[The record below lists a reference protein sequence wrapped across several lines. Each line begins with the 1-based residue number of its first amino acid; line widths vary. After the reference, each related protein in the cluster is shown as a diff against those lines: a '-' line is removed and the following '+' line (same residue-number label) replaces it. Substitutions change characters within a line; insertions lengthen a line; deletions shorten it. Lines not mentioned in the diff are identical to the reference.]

1 MALKCDVLHYE
12 STSDGDDNDNDDDNS
27 DDNDDDDD
35 DGNDDDNDDEY
46 DEDSFQFSEEDLKE
60 KDTRDDGRPNYSHI
74 FAVVEVKPNSSD
86 ANMLKGF
93 SQLVEYSKGV
103 YWNQHNRR
111 FIWGLVAG
119 GPKVKACVLGPNFLL
134 ASQFMDVT
142 TVEGR
147 LELIRYLVNWSFCE
161 VPKLGYDPTIR
172 FNRVHGCLTI
182 QMADNNVPEPTQTTY
197 YLREIVVIAE
207 RVFGRHTR
215 CFVVGKQPPS
225 SNEDCDTSGD
235 ILIKDAWPEVS
246 DSVEDDMR
254 DEAKL
259 LQRVSDGLASHSEFE
274 GLYPKYIS
282 GGRMQIQNARGESVE
297 DTTRS
302 FLGETVWAQL
312 GKLPI
317 RAHMRIAMSGVGEPL
332 KTVRS
337 IPELIVVIYDVMRCH
352 MAIIDNCQILHRDIS
367 EGNILVWRDGAGV
380 HGMLIDFDHSI
391 RLTND
396 GYAKRAERTG
406 TRPFMSVSNLEDEP
420 TKRTALD
427 DWESIIYIL
436 CWLGTFGWNSDT
448 KPSDTASKRNIA
460 SWDGYDV
467 KMNAKAKR
475 RDMDSSKNFADITE
489 EFNSD
494 IPNVAFLEDIVEG
507 LRAVLIDD
515 HSNPD
520 MTGAMIIQDR
530 TPCTKAYQYIHRSV
544 MLEVVAAVPGMVGG
558 LIRHIKS
565 LQGMCHNGGWTE
577 HLLHE
582 AENERMHLM
591 TWMEISKPVFWERAL
606 IATVQTGFFAVYLLV
621 YMVSP
626 RTAHRVVGYLEEEAV
641 TLYTHFWQD

>member
-1 MALKCDVLHYE
+1 SDSNFSTTNEKHIYPCFVELINCVAELIVRPLKDQQPASSDLKPKQLVRSYRKTDVKPGNAEGRRRIDMALKCDVL
-12 STSDGDDNDNDDDNS
+12 NNS
-27 DDNDDDDD
+27 SSV
-35 DGNDDDNDDEY
+35 DDEY
-46 DEDSFQFSEEDLKE
+46 DEDSFQFSEERLKAKE
-60 KDTRDDGRPNYSHI
+60 GQNDERPNYSRI

-182 QMADNNVPEPTQTTY
+182 QMADNNGPMPTQTTY

-225 SNEDCDTSGD
+225 SDGDCDTSGD

-246 DSVEDDMR
+246 GSAEDDMR

-259 LQRVSDGLASHSEFE
+259 LQRVSDGLAGHSEFE

-282 GGRMQIQNARGESVE
+282 GGRMQIKNARGERVE

-302 FLGETVWAQL
+302 FLGETIWAQL
-312 GKLPI
+312 GDLPI

-352 MAIIDNCQILHRDIS
+352 MAILEHCQILHRDIS
-367 EGNILVWRDGAGV
+367 EANILVRRDGTGI
-380 HGMLIDFDHSI
+380 HGMLIDFDHAVDI
-391 RLTND
+391 TND

-406 TRPFMSVSNLEDEP
+406 TLPFMSVNNLENIQP
-420 TKRTALD
+420 KRTALD
-427 DWESIIYIL
+427 DWE
-436 CWLGTFGWNSDT
+436 T
-448 KPSDTASKRNIA
+448 KSVCKPTDIFFRN
-460 SWDGYDV
+460 
-467 KMNAKAKR
+467 K
-475 RDMDSSKNFADITE
+475 
-489 EFNSD
+489 
-494 IPNVAFLEDIVEG
+494 
-507 LRAVLIDD
+507 
-515 HSNPD
+515 
-520 MTGAMIIQDR
+520 
-530 TPCTKAYQYIHRSV
+530 YIHRSV

-582 AENERMHLM
+582 AENKRMHLM
-591 TWMEISKPVFWERAL
+591 WMEISKPVF
-606 IATVQTGFFAVYLLV
+606 
-621 YMVSP
+621 
-626 RTAHRVVGYLEEEAV
+626 
-641 TLYTHFWQD
+641 